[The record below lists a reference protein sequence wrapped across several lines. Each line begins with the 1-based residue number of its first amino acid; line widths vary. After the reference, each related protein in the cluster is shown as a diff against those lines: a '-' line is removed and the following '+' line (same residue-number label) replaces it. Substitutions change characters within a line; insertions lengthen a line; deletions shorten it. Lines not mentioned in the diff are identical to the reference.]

1 MRSSSYDELS
11 TEPRWA
17 EILSSVYAGDEFHFR
32 LRSSGPFEPEDAPD
46 HLKRLSPKY
55 IDTFVKMQ
63 KVDGAWHIHEI
74 EDEVY
79 HH

>member
-32 LRSSGPFEPEDAPD
+32 LRSSGPFEPEEAPD

-63 KVDGAWHIHEI
+63 KVNGAWQIYEI
-74 EDEVY
+74 GDEEFY
-79 HH
+79 H